1 MQREDAVVE
10 AQQVAVDEHAPPLRR
25 GASRPVARVAGLATR
40 AAARAMAAS
49 ASTPV
54 SAKMPG
60 TPMNGVSAGATTSES
75 AKVAPIV
82 MPIAAIARER
92 TESRVRSAASASTA
106 AEMAP
111 APWMMR
117 PDDRPADRRRPR
129 GDEAAE
135 REDEKARDDDGF
147 SSPSVRC
154 PAEGNLQ
161 QRLREAVGP
170 ERDADQR
177 VIAAA
182 GERFRIQRE
191 HRQDDEHAEHP
202 QPEDA
207 GEADGGATL
216 GGRHARGR
224 AGGDGGRRAV
234 VRHGADDGAGEGSA
248 RAECGEGWSA
258 GRAAT
263 EADRAA

>member
-1 MQREDAVVE
+1 
-10 AQQVAVDEHAPPLRR
+10 
-25 GASRPVARVAGLATR
+25 
-40 AAARAMAAS
+40 MAAS

-60 TPMNGVSAGATTSES
+60 TPMSGVSAGATTSES

-117 PDDRPADRRRPR
+117 PGDRPADRRRPR

-147 SSPSVRC
+147 SSPAVRC

-170 ERDADQR
+170 ERDADER
-177 VIAAA
+177 VVAAA

-207 GEADGGATL
+207 GEADGGAAL
-216 GGRHARGR
+216 GGRHAAAAPEAT
-224 AGGDGGRRAV
+224 AGGARSCGMGLTMGRGKERASG
-234 VRHGADDGAGEGSA
+234 VR
-248 RAECGEGWSA
+248 
-258 GRAAT
+258 
-263 EADRAA
+263 